1 MTPRRR
7 RFAAV
12 GAAIAIAVVSGCG
25 IDPDTGSR
33 AVPAEQ
39 RLELDPV
46 TQEAGRSSGASRVF
60 LVVEGDNGRE
70 LRSVLRDVPSGEP
83 EEVLRT
89 LFAGPNEQE
98 ITAGL
103 QTALPDDIEV
113 LSARRVTDMLY
124 VDLSAPLE
132 LQSTALRLA
141 VAQIVF
147 TAGEL
152 PGIDAVRLRVD
163 GEIRAWPAGQGDLQ
177 TEALTVYD
185 FPGYAES
192 ALPPYPPIPA
202 STVP

>member
-1 MTPRRR
+1 MTTHRALTAA
-7 RFAAV
+7 FGVVVVAVAAV
-12 GAAIAIAVVSGCG
+12 SACG
-25 IDPDTGSR
+25 IDPDSGPR
-33 AVPAEQ
+33 AVPAER

-46 TQEAGRSSGASRVF
+46 TQDAGRSSGASRVF
-60 LVVEGDNGRE
+60 LLVEGDSGRV
-70 LRSVLRDVPSGEP
+70 LRSVLRDVPSEP
-83 EEVLRT
+83 GEVLRT

-98 ITAGL
+98 VTEGL
-103 QTALPDDIEV
+103 QTALPAEIEV
-113 LSARRVTDMLY
+113 LSARRVADTLV

-147 TAGEL
+147 TASEL
-152 PGIDAVRLRVD
+152 PGIDSVRLRVA
-163 GEIRAWPAGQGDLQ
+163 GQVRAWPAGRGDLQ
-177 TEALTVYD
+177 TESLTVYD

>member
-1 MTPRRR
+1 MRIRA
-7 RFAAV
+7 FSAAV
-12 GAAIAIAVVSGCG
+12 SIVVMAIASACG
-25 IDPDTGSR
+25 IDPDNGPR

-46 TQEAGRSSGASRVF
+46 TQDAGPSSGASRVF
-60 LVVEGDNGRE
+60 LLVEGENGRV
-70 LRSVLRDVPSGEP
+70 LRSVLRDVPSEP
-83 EEVLRT
+83 QEVLRT

-98 ITAGL
+98 IADGL
-103 QTALPDDIEV
+103 QTALPAEIEV
-113 LSARRVTDMLY
+113 LSARGLAGTLN
-124 VDLSAPLE
+124 VDLSAPLD

-163 GEIRAWPAGQGDLQ
+163 GKIRAWPAGRGDLQ

-202 STVP
+202 STIP

>member
-1 MTPRRR
+1 VTSRRWWC
-7 RFAAV
+7 AAV
-12 GAAIAIAVVSGCG
+12 GVAAALLSGCG
-25 IDPDTGSR
+25 IDPDSGSR

-39 RLELDPV
+39 RLELDPP
-46 TQEAGRSSGASRVF
+46 TQDAGRSSGASRVF
-60 LVVEGDNGRE
+60 LVVEGDNGRV

-83 EEVLRT
+83 VEVLRT

-113 LSARRVTDMLY
+113 LSARQVADTLN

-152 PGIDAVRLRVD
+152 PGIDAVRLRVE
-163 GEIRAWPAGQGDLQ
+163 GQIRNWPAGRGDLQ